1 VDAPGDFNMISRR
14 QYFQLD
20 DQPKLDGDRSF
31 RGLKSYP
38 DAGALE
44 EGFLAEAANV
54 RQDEKKVRVRRGI
67 ERKAYWGSGKAVL
80 AAGRYANSYDATPA
94 DEIAIAIA
102 SEAYLYDPGAGTT
115 TTVPYQSG
123 QTTGAAEFLQAFGSL
138 FLFRGRGASTPMTV
152 PFTLGKY
159 PLRYDG
165 QTIVSPTDGGLLKMP
180 KACCILQVHGP
191 RLAPI
196 AWAGGTTYVTDALVE
211 YNGLFYKAIA
221 GSTGQTPPNATYWLR
236 IQYSSTTL
244 PFVLFA
250 TLDLAPIED
259 RSKTF
264 TFDAATGAVTSGPT
278 GHGFEEG
285 ELIKITGTTSADGTW
300 EVHRVDGFSV
310 TLKTVPSPAS
320 NENQGTSPR
329 PLCWSESATLTA
341 ADFGVMAGN
350 RMALR
355 ADNNNVVFSAL
366 MSTEFI
372 GEDLSEATAEML
384 SFNEGTSDYIVG
396 LFPFQDDDMIVFKRN
411 SIHLAPNLTA
421 LATGPTE
428 ITRQM
433 GCAERKTIA
442 GAGGLVF
449 FLSDSGVYAID
460 VGVKGGAKIGT
471 SAAHLSITDK
481 PISEDIQDQIDLI
494 DWANVG
500 AARGVWYDNRYW
512 LAIPESGSGGQAK
525 KILLYNS
532 ILQAWESVDSLPI
545 GVKEFLLLA
554 YGGRQRLFIMDYEG
568 TRYLVDSVAGA
579 DQYGTGGSPSTA
591 NVAASATTR
600 AYDFDDLNQK
610 RWLRA
615 GVSYNT
621 LDSAASSILVTPS
634 TVSPA
639 KILPT
644 KTLTGTTAAEEL
656 KRIPVRG
663 RGQSIQLKI
672 DNQSGGR
679 WELREVRVEGSI
691 AGRGLQNYK

>member
-1 VDAPGDFNMISRR
+1 MADAPGDFKMISRR

-44 EGFLAEAANV
+44 EGFLAAAANV

-67 ERKAYWGSGKAVL
+67 ERKAHWVGGKAIL
-80 AAGRYANSYDATPA
+80 GAGRYANSYDPTPA

-102 SEAYLYDPGAGTT
+102 DEAYLYDPGAGTT

-123 QTTGAAEFLQAFGSL
+123 QTPVTGAAEFIQAFGSL
-138 FLFRGRGASTPMTV
+138 FMFRGRGLSF
-152 PFTLGKY
+152 PFAVDDPSAAVLGKY

-165 QTIVSPTDGGLLKMP
+165 RPIADGGLLKMP
-180 KACCILQVHGP
+180 KGSTVLQVHGP
-191 RLAPI
+191 RFPQ
-196 AWAGGTTYVTDALVE
+196 
-211 YNGLFYKAIA
+211 K
-221 GSTGQTPPNATYWLR
+221 
-236 IQYSSTTL
+236 L
-244 PFVLFA
+244 PFRIWAQV
-250 TLDLAPIED
+250 DLAPIENRND
-259 RSKTF
+259 VF
-264 TFDAATGAVTSGPT
+264 TFDGTTGVVTSGQT
-278 GHGFEEG
+278 GHDFETG
-285 ELIKITGTTSADGTW
+285 ELVKFSGTSTIDGVW
-300 EVHRVDGFSV
+300 EVEKIDLN
-310 TLKTVPSPAS
+310 TILLLNVPSPVA
-320 NENQGTSPR
+320 NEDQAASPR
-329 PLCWSESATLTA
+329 PNCWSESDTLTA

-366 MSTEFI
+366 MSTNFI
-372 GEDLSEATAEML
+372 GEDLSNNAEML

-411 SIHLAPNLTA
+411 SIHLAPNLTG
-421 LATGPTE
+421 LATEPTE

-433 GCAERKTIA
+433 GCVERKTIA

-500 AARGVWYDNRYW
+500 AARGVWFDNRYW
-512 LAIPESGSGGQAK
+512 LAIPDSGSGGQAK

-554 YGGRQRLFIMDYEG
+554 YAGRQRLFIVDYEG
-568 TRYLVDSVAGA
+568 TRYLVDSVEGA
-579 DQYGTGGSPSTA
+579 DQYGTGGVPSTA
-591 NVAASATTR
+591 NVAAAVTTR
-600 AYDFDDLNQK
+600 SYDFDDLNQK
-610 RWLRA
+610 RWLRGA
-615 GVSYNT
+615 ATYNAIDGGGSNMLMT
-621 LDSAASSILVTPS
+621 AT
-634 TVSPA
+634 TVSPD
-639 KILPT
+639 
-644 KTLTGTTAAEEL
+644 KTLPPISLQTAAVGENL
-656 KRIPVRG
+656 KRFPLRG
-663 RGQSIQLKI
+663 RGKSIQLNFT
-672 DNQSGGR
+672 NQSTGR
-679 WELREVRVEGSI
+679 WELREVRVEGST
-691 AGRGLQNYK
+691 AGRALKHY

>member
-1 VDAPGDFNMISRR
+1 MDAPGDFNMISRR

-44 EGFLAEAANV
+44 EGFLAAATNV
-54 RQDEKKVRVRRGI
+54 RQDEKKVRMRRGI
-67 ERKAYWGSGKAVL
+67 ERKAHWTGGKAVL
-80 AAGRYANSYDATPA
+80 GAGRYANSYDPTPA

-102 SEAYLYDPGAGTT
+102 DEAYLYDPGAGTT

-138 FLFRGRGASTPMTV
+138 FIFRGRGISLPFAVNTPSTAV
-152 PFTLGKY
+152 LGKY

-165 QTIVSPTDGGLLKMP
+165 RPITDGGLLKMP
-180 KACCILQVHGP
+180 KGSTVLQVHGP
-191 RLAPI
+191 RLAQP
-196 AWAGGTTYVTDALVE
+196 
-211 YNGLFYKAIA
+211 
-221 GSTGQTPPNATYWLR
+221 
-236 IQYSSTTL
+236 L
-244 PFVLFA
+244 PFQLWAQV
-250 TLDLAPIED
+250 DLAPIENRD
-259 RSKTF
+259 DLF
-264 TFDAATGAVTSGPT
+264 TFDPITGVVTSGQT
-278 GHGFEEG
+278 GHDFE
-285 ELIKITGTTSADGTW
+285 TGDLVKFSGTSTIDGIW
-300 EVHRVDGFSV
+300 EVEKIDSN
-310 TLKTVPSPAS
+310 TILLLNVPSPVA
-320 NENQGTSPR
+320 NEDQAASPR
-329 PLCWSESATLTA
+329 PNCWSESDTLTA

-366 MSTEFI
+366 MSTNFV
-372 GEDLSEATAEML
+372 GGDLSNNAEML

-411 SIHLAPNLTA
+411 SIHLAPNLTG
-421 LATGPTE
+421 LATEPTE
-428 ITRQM
+428 LTRQM
-433 GCAERKTIA
+433 GCVERKTIA

-500 AARGVWYDNRYW
+500 SSRGVWYDNRYW
-512 LAIPESGSGGQAK
+512 LAIPETGSGGQAK
-525 KILLYNS
+525 RILIYNS
-532 ILQAWESVDSLPI
+532 ILQSWESVDSIPV

-579 DQYGTGGSPSTA
+579 DQFGTGASPSTA
-591 NVAASATTR
+591 NVAAAVTTR
-600 AYDFDDLNQK
+600 SYDFDDLNQK
-610 RWLRA
+610 RWLRGAATYNAIDA
-615 GVSYNT
+615 GGSN
-621 LDSAASSILVTPS
+621 ILMTAT
-634 TVSPA
+634 TVSPD
-639 KILPT
+639 
-644 KTLTGTTAAEEL
+644 KTLPAISLQTTAVGENL
-656 KRIPVRG
+656 KRFPLRG
-663 RGQSIQLKI
+663 RGKSIQLNFT
-672 DNQSGGR
+672 NQSSGR
-679 WELREVRVEGSI
+679 WELREVRVEGST
-691 AGRGLQNYK
+691 AGRALKHY